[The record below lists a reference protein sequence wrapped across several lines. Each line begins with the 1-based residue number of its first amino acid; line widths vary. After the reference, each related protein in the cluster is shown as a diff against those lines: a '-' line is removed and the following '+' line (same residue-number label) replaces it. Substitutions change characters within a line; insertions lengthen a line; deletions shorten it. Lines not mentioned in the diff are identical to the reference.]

1 MKTEIRLSGSGGQGV
16 IMIGVILAEAGIEM
30 GKNVIQS
37 QSYGPEARGGASKAE
52 VVINDDE
59 IFFTKVLAPN
69 IFLALTQDSYN
80 KYNKEVVDGGICVV
94 DSSVRTGEEV
104 LNRTVYTLPIVDTA
118 RDTIGKS
125 IVTNIVAL
133 GALSRVIESLSEE
146 ALRTAMLHRI
156 PAGTEELNLRAFEE
170 GIKLFDE
177 SIPTHIAG
185 EKVIDYREKTIVAG
199 FE

>member
-16 IMIGVILAEAGIEM
+16 ILIGVILAEAGIEM
-30 GKNVIQS
+30 GKNAIQS

-59 IFFTKVLAPN
+59 IYFTKVLAPD

-80 KYNKEVVDGGICVV
+80 KYNKEVIDGGICVV

-104 LNRTVYTLPIVDTA
+104 KNRTVYTLPIVDTA
-118 RDTIGKS
+118 RDGLGKTM
-125 IVTNIVAL
+125 VTNIVAL
-133 GALSRVIESLSEE
+133 GALSRVIDLSKD
-146 ALRTAMLHRI
+146 ALKSAMLHRI
-156 PAGTEELNLRAFEE
+156 PAGTEELNLKAFEE
-170 GIKLFDE
+170 GVKLFDE
-177 SIPTHIAG
+177 AVPTHIAG
-185 EKVIDYREKTIVAG
+185 EQVIDYREKTIVAG